1 MDEAATQVIERL
13 ALPVDDGVTL
23 VCLDG
28 MGGSGKSTLARSVAD
43 ACPGQVRVV
52 HADDFYG
59 PEGRD
64 WRSWSPRQGYQRY
77 FDHVRLEQQLLRP
90 LKRGEPARFQ
100 RYDWSSNK
108 LVDWV
113 EVLPKGVVLVEG
125 VYLLRADLRSYWDLS
140 IYVDTPREV
149 RLSRAYARGEN
160 DSGWIDKW
168 AAAEDYY
175 QAVEDP
181 AQSADLIVRGW

>member
-1 MDEAATQVIERL
+1 M
-13 ALPVDDGVTL
+13 
-23 VCLDG
+23 
-28 MGGSGKSTLARSVAD
+28 
-43 ACPGQVRVV
+43 
-52 HADDFYG
+52 
-59 PEGRD
+59 
-64 WRSWSPRQGYQRY
+64 
-77 FDHVRLEQQLLRP
+77 
-90 LKRGEPARFQ
+90 
-100 RYDWSSNK
+100 
-108 LVDWV
+108 
-113 EVLPKGVVLVEG
+113 LPKGVVLVEG